1 MSAACSDASTDD
13 GAAPTTAASATTGAA
28 APSALAFSAPT
39 VGGDTLD
46 LSTYAGKTVA
56 FWFWAPY

>member
-1 MSAACSDASTDD
+1 MLRR
-13 GAAPTTAASATTGAA
+13 TTAPPATTGPRRVVTTSAA

-46 LSTYAGKTVA
+46 LSSYAGETVA